1 MNIRTLS
8 ALDLDNSRIQQAS
21 EVIGRVMKIVPE
33 AEDDTLYELA
43 RKSARDFLERRR
55 HDGRQ
60 DVILLDSVLSIRQHY
75 RSVVKWDL
83 AYEDY
88 ISSKNIAH
96 ELATLAGLNV
106 KAYLHYLRSSEFS
119 DILPPASRVKCAVD
133 LAKLFL
139 RRFPE
144 SLSGKPTGLFRW
156 VEESEGWTQFLRP
169 YLERDAVCRALTDS
183 MLKEFNVTS
192 YGPMTSHGLALFQYL
207 RMQCGED
214 TLKPDVRVIRG
225 LRESLQVPTMID
237 TDCIVIGSKISKRL
251 NIRMI
256 ELDQILV
263 CEDYLRKRQKFLD
276 LLGTLG
282 H

>member
-119 DILPPASRVKCAVD
+119 DILPP
-133 LAKLFL
+133 
-139 RRFPE
+139 E
-144 SLSGKPTGLFRW
+144 SS
-156 VEESEGWTQFLRP
+156 
-169 YLERDAVCRALTDS
+169 
-183 MLKEFNVTS
+183 
-192 YGPMTSHGLALFQYL
+192 
-207 RMQCGED
+207 
-214 TLKPDVRVIRG
+214 
-225 LRESLQVPTMID
+225 
-237 TDCIVIGSKISKRL
+237 
-251 NIRMI
+251 
-256 ELDQILV
+256 
-263 CEDYLRKRQKFLD
+263 
-276 LLGTLG
+276 
-282 H
+282 

>member
-1 MNIRTLS
+1 
-8 ALDLDNSRIQQAS
+8 
-21 EVIGRVMKIVPE
+21 
-33 AEDDTLYELA
+33 
-43 RKSARDFLERRR
+43 
-55 HDGRQ
+55 
-60 DVILLDSVLSIRQHY
+60 
-75 RSVVKWDL
+75 
-83 AYEDY
+83 
-88 ISSKNIAH
+88 
-96 ELATLAGLNV
+96 
-106 KAYLHYLRSSEFS
+106 
-119 DILPPASRVKCAVD
+119 
-133 LAKLFL
+133 
-139 RRFPE
+139 
-144 SLSGKPTGLFRW
+144 
-156 VEESEGWTQFLRP
+156 
-169 YLERDAVCRALTDS
+169 

-192 YGPMTSHGLALFQYL
+192 YGPMTSRGLALFQYL